1 MILAKGTRVKLKHT
15 GEEGIVLQLLGER
28 MVNVKLIDA
37 NMDIP
42 VFEDDLVSIENFWQG
57 EISLPNAHSKSSK
70 NKNQPPTQQ
79 DIPPPS
85 TFIPYKILKHMGLL
99 LAFDPVYATD
109 GQILYYKIHLIN
121 DTGIDLLVVADLSVS
136 DSNLLSFDMQL
147 ASDTT
152 SEIGQLVFDDL
163 NRSPVFNVKCIRI
176 STSGQKENMSKELK
190 IKPQQFFKN
199 IKAAPFLNKQVHLFV
214 IFDQW
219 KSAEVRSESLES
231 YTRRNSAKSPV
242 VLPED
247 PNPFKRIKLPEVSE
261 VAGFIPEIDLHIEH
275 LTHKFQKLSN
285 IEIIQIQLQH
295 FNQFMEKAIRLGI
308 PKVFIIHG
316 IGEGKLKNL
325 IANKLLQYPEVAQFK
340 NEYHHKYGFGA
351 TEVIFADK

>member
-1 MILAKGTRVKLKHT
+1 MLLSKGTRVKLKHT

-42 VFEDDLVSIENFWQG
+42 VFEDDLVYAENFWQG
-57 EISLPNAHSKSSK
+57 EISLPDVPAKFTG
-70 NKNQPPTQQ
+70 NKTQQ
-79 DIPPPS
+79 TTRQEIPPPN

-99 LAFDPVYATD
+99 LAFDPVYALD
-109 GQILYYKIHLIN
+109 GQILSYKIYLIN
-121 DTGIDLLVVADLSVS
+121 DTGYELLVVADLSVS
-136 DSNLLSFDMQL
+136 DSNLLSCDMQL
-147 ASDTT
+147 ASDT
-152 SEIGQLVFDDL
+152 SSQIGQLVFDDL

-176 STSGQKENMSKELK
+176 TTSGQKENMSKELK

-219 KSAEVRSESLES
+219 KTTEARPESLET
-231 YTRRNSAKSPV
+231 YTKRHSAKSPV
-242 VLPED
+242 VVPED

-261 VAGFIPEIDLHIEH
+261 VAGFIPEIDLHIEQ
-275 LTHKFQKLSN
+275 LTGNYLKLSN

-295 FNQFMEKAIRLGI
+295 FNQIMEKAIRLGI

-325 IANKLLQYPEVAQFK
+325 IANKLLQYPEVAHFK

-351 TEVIFADK
+351 TEVLFADK